1 VARTYKRDA
10 RGRFASGGGSSKPS
24 RASAPSSPAKPR
36 QRGTPPPKRRGLV
49 PQRRAV
55 AKAKANLRAADETTS
70 ARRRGG
76 LKGAV
81 TKAKNRL
88 FSDTITRRIKAPAL
102 KVATKLRPKQRTPK
116 PPVQPPSNN
125 IRQLSAKLHIQR
137 QLKLTPQQFLAQ
149 EERNAARYGN
159 AQPAT
164 NKIIRT
170 PVTRKGRQAK
180 VDYLRGR
187 IAGISGDIRDEIRDV
202 KDSLKRIK
210 AAGDELTR
218 KWAMRTARDMARA
231 TGHGIVADAMR
242 GVVRAAPERER
253 RAARAIIRG
262 RAKRAAAAAARG
274 SKPAARAMEIYDRQL
289 APVLPKGKGKGKNVI
304 KPGPRNT
311 QGPQKPKR
319 KRKPKPKG

>member
-1 VARTYKRDA
+1 MARTYHRDA

-24 RASAPSSPAKPR
+24 RASGPSSPAKPR

-55 AKAKANLRAADETTS
+55 AKAKANLKAADATTS

-88 FSDTITRRIKAPAL
+88 FSDTITKRINGPAL

-116 PPVQPPSNN
+116 PPAQPPSNG
-125 IRQLSAKLHIQR
+125 IRPLSAKLHMQR
-137 QLKLTPQQFLAQ
+137 QLSLTPQQFLAQ
-149 EERNAARYGN
+149 EERNARRSKKG
-159 AQPAT
+159 QPPA

-180 VDYLRGR
+180 ADYLRGR
-187 IAGISGDIRDEIRDV
+187 IAGIKGDIRDEIRDALGP
-202 KDSLKRIK
+202 LKRIK
-210 AAGDELTR
+210 AAGDALTR
-218 KWAMRTARDMARA
+218 KWAMRAARDMGIARGPKGVARDVARA
-231 TGHGIVADAMR
+231 VLQR
-242 GVVRAAPERER
+242 SPQKELRAAEG
-253 RAARAIIRG
+253 IIRE

-274 SKPAARAMEIYDRQL
+274 SKPAARASEIYDRIL
-289 APVLPKGKGKGKNVI
+289 APVLPKGKGKARNNLR
-304 KPGPRNT
+304 PGPNNT
-311 QGPQKPKR
+311 KGPPKR
-319 KRKPKPKG
+319 KRKPRKPKG